1 MMLECLFIAIA
12 VALVAAFVL
21 LLLKKLGFVEWLQVH
36 GNDFVSEL
44 AHCDFCLSWWTCL
57 IVAIVTA
64 TTTQNPY
71 IVFTA
76 VLATPITRKL
86 Q

>member
-1 MMLECLFIAIA
+1 MTEYLFVSIA

-21 LLLKKLGFVEWLQVH
+21 LTLKKIGVVEWLQVH
-36 GNDFVSEL
+36 GSDLVSEM

-57 IVAIVTA
+57 AVALMVA
-64 TTTQNPY
+64 ATTQNPC
-71 IVFTA
+71 IMLTA
-76 VLATPITRKL
+76 VLAAPITRKL